1 MIFAPGAAEGGLM
14 SRWSV
19 AIVDSGVTDETE
31 ARLGPSL
38 FSYDYYAR
46 DGDTDGGRVTSHGSR
61 VAESVELTNGQLER
75 FDMQISSNS
84 EWYISNYAVNTAL
97 RDVVNLVDSGWN
109 VGAVN
114 MSFGSY
120 SYFWTTPFRSAISL
134 LQARD
139 VFTVSSSGN
148 GGSSRYVE
156 SPTYPARLS
165 NVISVGSHDG
175 HGNPSD
181 FSRSSSWG
189 VHLLADGEDVPGS
202 GVNGTSFAAPQ
213 VAATVTTMQALVEGT
228 TGDRLNFVEV
238 IDALQQGGAG
248 PRSAV
253 DPGDNRTT
261 YFLHDHAGSVDYVLA
276 RYVDPNFTGLEY
288 IASYSD
294 LEAVFGRNAGAAR
307 AHFLT
312 DGAWEGRTVGFD
324 GLEYLASHA
333 DLRVAFGA
341 DRTAAANHY
350 LDSGRLEGRSVTFDA
365 HAYMAANPDV
375 TAAFG
380 GDPDSATMHYITA
393 GAAEGR
399 ATVSAT
405 LATAEPPA
413 VSEGDTD
420 LGRDGSTAGRL
431 TLNQSATGTI
441 GEAGDRD
448 WFATDLTEGETVV
461 VQVRGASGG
470 GGTLE
475 DPDLF
480 VYDNDGSLVAYSLDD
495 GAGADAYLAFTPTT
509 TGTYYIEVDGHA
521 SGVGGYTLTAG
532 SPDADAMDELQAGQD
547 AFDRVALS
555 FEDVRVAVLAD
566 GTPSSDPFGLI

>member
-1 MIFAPGAAEGGLM
+1 M

-31 ARLGPSL
+31 ARLGASI

-61 VAESVELTNGQLER
+61 VAESVELTNAQLER
-75 FDMQISSNS
+75 LDLQISSNS
-84 EWYISNYAVNTAL
+84 EWSLSSYAVNNAL
-97 RDVVNLVDSGWN
+97 RDVGSLLDSGWN

-114 MSFGSY
+114 MSFGS
-120 SYFWTTPFRSAISL
+120 SYFFWTTPFRSAISL
-134 LQARD
+134 LHARD

-189 VHLLADGEDVPGS
+189 VHVLADGEDVPGN
-202 GVNGTSFAAPQ
+202 GDNGTSFAAPQ

-238 IDALQQGGAG
+238 IDALQLGGAG

-261 YFLHDHAGSVDYVLA
+261 YFLHDHGGSVDYVLA
-276 RYVDPNFTGLEY
+276 RYVDPNFSGLEY

-294 LEAVFGRNAGAAR
+294 IEAVFGRDAGAAR
-307 AHFLT
+307 SHFLT
-312 DGAWEGRTVGFD
+312 NGAWEGRTVGFD
-324 GLEYLASHA
+324 GLEYIASHA
-333 DLRVAFGA
+333 DLRAAFGA
-341 DRTAAANHY
+341 DRTAAANHF
-350 LDSGRLEGRSVTFDA
+350 LDNGRFEGRSVTFDA

-375 TAAFG
+375 AAAFG
-380 GDPDSATMHYITA
+380 GDPDSAALHYIVS

-405 LATAEPPA
+405 LATAELQP
-413 VSEGDTD
+413 VSEDGPDI
-420 LGRDGSTAGRL
+420 GRKASTAGRL
-431 TLNQSATGTI
+431 ALNQSAI
-441 GEAGDRD
+441 GEIGEIGDRD
-448 WFATDLTEGETVV
+448 WFAADLTEGETVV

-470 GGTLE
+470 GGTLG

-480 VYDNDGSLVAYSLDD
+480 VYDDDGSLVAYSLDD
-495 GAGADAYLAFTPTT
+495 GAGTDAYLAFTPIRS
-509 TGTYYIEVDGHA
+509 GTHYFEVDGHE
-521 SGVGGYTLTAG
+521 SNVGGYTLSVG
-532 SPDADAMDELQAGQD
+532 FADAGALDDLLAGRD
-547 AFDRVALS
+547 PFDRTAQS
-555 FEDVRVAVLAD
+555 FEDIRVAVFAD